1 MAKQILLLDNVHKS
15 IKNKEIVKA
24 LPFQLMKVKFW
35 VFLDQMVLESRP
47 L

>member
-15 IKNKEIVKA
+15 IKNKEIVKGITFSINEGEV
-24 LPFQLMKVKFW
+24 LG
-35 VFLDQMVLESRP
+35 FLGQMVLESLP